1 MGDFESQFG
10 SHFLTLNIKML
21 DNQIF
26 EPRILGRMVP
36 AEWV

>member
-1 MGDFESQFG
+1 MGDLESQFG
-10 SHFLTLNIKML
+10 SHFLTSNIKMH

-36 AEWV
+36 VEWA